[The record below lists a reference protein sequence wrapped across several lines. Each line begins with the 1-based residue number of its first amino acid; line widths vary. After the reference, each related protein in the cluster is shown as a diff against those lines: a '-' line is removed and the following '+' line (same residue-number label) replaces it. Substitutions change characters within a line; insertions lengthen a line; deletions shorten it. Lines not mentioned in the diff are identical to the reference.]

1 MNQYSKIAKIFNIA
15 TISIHFK
22 AWNNIMTWLDFQNR
36 FQNIRDNKAFDEL
49 FVIAVII
56 FSSLMI
62 GIRTYDLHP
71 TFEVV
76 LVALDYAVTLFFV
89 LEISIRM
96 AAEDRFR
103 DFFKKGWNIFDFVIV
118 VVSLIPLDDSQYAL
132 IARMLR
138 LFRVMR
144 LISFIPELRV
154 LVSALITALP
164 RMGYVALLMFII
176 FYIYAV
182 IGNLLF
188 SNINPQLW
196 GDLGISLLT
205 LFRVATFEDW
215 TDVMYEAMTVYG
227 LSWIYFI
234 SFIFFSAFVFLNMMI
249 GIVVDVL
256 DEEHKKMEAEKLG
269 EEVEEQHQFET
280 RVETEI
286 SELHKKL
293 DLLIAQKESAKT

>member
-1 MNQYSKIAKIFNIA
+1 
-15 TISIHFK
+15 
-22 AWNNIMTWLDFQNR
+22 MTWNGFQRR
-36 FQNIRDNKAFDEL
+36 FQMVRDNKLFEM
-49 FVIAVII
+49 FVITVII

-62 GIRTYDLHP
+62 GIRTYQLDPLYESILL
-71 TFEVV
+71 T
-76 LVALDYAVTLFFV
+76 LDYAVTLFF
-89 LEISIRM
+89 LIEIMIRM
-96 AAEDRFR
+96 AAEDRLLN
-103 DFFKKGWNIFDFVIV
+103 FFKKGWNVFDFVIV
-118 VVSLIPLDDSQYAL
+118 VVSLIPMDSTEYAL

-154 LVSALITALP
+154 LVTALITALP

-176 FYIYAV
+176 FYLYAV

-188 SNINPQLW
+188 SQINPNLW

-215 TDVMYEAMTVYG
+215 TDVMYETMAVYS
-227 LSWIYFI
+227 LSWMYYI

-256 DEEHKKMEAEKLG
+256 AEEHKKMEAEKMGLTL
-269 EEVEEQHQFET
+269 EEHESFEK
-280 RVETEI
+280 RVQDEMQ
-286 SELHKKL
+286 SLHTKL
-293 DLLIAQKESAKT
+293 DQLMAMQSDKK

>member
-1 MNQYSKIAKIFNIA
+1 MNWIQ
-15 TISIHFK
+15 FK
-22 AWNNIMTWLDFQNR
+22 TQFQA
-36 FQNIRDNKAFDEL
+36 IRDNKAFEL
-49 FVIAVII
+49 FVIAVIV

-62 GIRTYDLHP
+62 GIRTYHLHP
-71 TFEVV
+71 TFEAI
-76 LVALDYAVTLFFV
+76 LWFLDYAVTLFFV
-89 LEISIRM
+89 IEISIRM

-103 DFFKKGWNIFDFVIV
+103 DFFKKGWNVFDFIIV
-118 VVSLIPLDDSQYAL
+118 VVSLIPLDDSEYAL

-176 FYIYAV
+176 FYLYAV

-188 SNINPQLW
+188 SHINANLW

-215 TDVMYEAMTVYG
+215 TDVMYETMEVYT
-227 LSWIYFI
+227 LSWIYYI

-256 DEEHKKMEAEKLG
+256 DEEHKKMEAEKMGTTL
-269 EEVEEQHQFET
+269 EEHQNFEV
-280 RVETEI
+280 RVEAEMKAI
-286 SELHKKL
+286 NEKL
-293 DLLIAQKESAKT
+293 DRLLKQP

>member
-1 MNQYSKIAKIFNIA
+1 
-15 TISIHFK
+15 
-22 AWNNIMTWLDFQNR
+22 MTWQNFQQK
-36 FQNIRDNKAFDEL
+36 FQTIRDNKVFEL
-49 FVIAVII
+49 FVISIII

-71 TFEVV
+71 IVENV
-76 LVALDYAVTLFFV
+76 LRFLDYAVTLFFLV
-89 LEISIRM
+89 EIVIRI
-96 AAEDRFR
+96 AAESRIR

-118 VVSLIPLDDSQYAL
+118 VVSLIPLDDSEYAL

-164 RMGYVALLMFII
+164 RMGYVGLLMFII
-176 FYIYAV
+176 FYLYAV

-188 SNINPQLW
+188 SQINPQLW

-215 TDVMYEAMTVYG
+215 TDIMYETMTVYG
-227 LSWIYFI
+227 LSWIYYV

-256 DEEHKKMEAEKLG
+256 DEEHKKMEAEKQG
-269 EEVEEQHQFET
+269 ESLDEHLTFEA
-280 RVETEI
+280 RVEN
-286 SELHKKL
+286 ELSDLHRKI
-293 DLLIAQKESAKT
+293 DLLLSKQER